1 MPGHKE
7 SNETQGNGKGELGT
21 QARRKQGHQE
31 EGSVTVLYLGMSS
44 EFRFT
49 YQNFLHLVQLYF

>member
-31 EGSVTVLYLGMSS
+31 EGGVTVL
-44 EFRFT
+44 
-49 YQNFLHLVQLYF
+49 